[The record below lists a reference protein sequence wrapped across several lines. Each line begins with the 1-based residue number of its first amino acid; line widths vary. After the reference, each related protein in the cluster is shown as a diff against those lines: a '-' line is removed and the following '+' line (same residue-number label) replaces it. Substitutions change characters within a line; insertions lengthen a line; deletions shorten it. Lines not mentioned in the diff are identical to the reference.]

1 MIYYT
6 ILYDYTILCLSLL
19 YFDLQKNNLG
29 TSHVVNSKLKK
40 QQEQQNQAHPWQDRT
55 KKQKINLFRVCWD
68 VRPCEM
74 VP

>member
-55 KKQKINLFRVCWD
+55 KKNKKSTSSEYVG
-68 VRPCEM
+68 M
-74 VP
+74 